1 MSKNLVSIRDFSK
14 EEILHILDLAA
25 EFEKDRE
32 QDFLKG
38 KVIACLFF

>member
-25 EFEKDRE
+25 EFEKDR
-32 QDFLKG
+32 
-38 KVIACLFF
+38 